1 MNSLNSNNFQK
12 NPWLQGL
19 HQHIGSQGILL
30 EQLVL
35 GVERLVEFAQKVNDQ
50 VSPRQKPTHMNVA
63 YAS

>member
-1 MNSLNSNNFQK
+1 MNALNLHNFQK

>member
-1 MNSLNSNNFQK
+1 MTHKELFKK

-35 GVERLVEFAQKVNDQ
+35 GVERLVEFAEKVNAQ
-50 VSPRQKPTHMNVA
+50 VKQSIDYHD
-63 YAS
+63 SS